1 MKLKLIGTGAIGALQ
16 SSACTLINDD
26 ILVDMPNG
34 IVKRMKQL
42 GVDVSKIKRILI
54 THLHGDHF
62 LDIPFFMFE
71 KFFTKNND
79 EIEIFCPPETQEK
92 VKQIFD
98 ITFPGDYE
106 RVTKNTNIKFY
117 EFNKLDKKEILE
129 NVFVTSY
136 VVEHG
141 NLKNSNGYIIE
152 NENKIIGFSGDS
164 RLCDNIE
171 EIVSKS
177 DISILDMSL
186 AEDGNN
192 SHMGLNDIEFLCNKY
207 KDKKIITTHM
217 QDYTRKMAKLKGI
230 ENLIVPEDGDII
242 EI

>member
-1 MKLKLIGTGAIGALQ
+1 MKLKLIGTGSIGAIQ
-16 SSACTLINDD
+16 SSACTLVNDD
-26 ILVDMPNG
+26 ILIDMPNG

-42 GVDVSKIKRILI
+42 GVDVSKIKNILI

-71 KFFTKNND
+71 KFFAKSN
-79 EIEIFCPPETQEK
+79 EKIEIYCPPETQYK

-106 RVTKNTNIKFY
+106 RITKNTNIKFN
-117 EFNKLDKKEILE
+117 EINKLDKKEILE

-136 VVEHG
+136 LVEHG
-141 NLKNSNGYIIE
+141 DLKNSYGYIIE
-152 NENKIIGFSGDS
+152 DEGKKIGFSGDS

-171 EIVSKS
+171 KIVSKS
-177 DISILDMSL
+177 DVSILDMSL

-192 SHMGLNDIEFLCNKY
+192 AHMGMADIEYLCNKY
-207 KDKKIITTHM
+207 KDKKIISTHM
-217 QDYTRKMAKLKGI
+217 HDITRKIAKEKNI
-230 ENLIVPEDGDII
+230 KNLIIPEDGDVINL
-242 EI
+242 